1 MCPVRVS
8 PRYDDLRA
16 YGSFSVAGAE
26 ARSGSKVD
34 LGAARALN
42 DLCCRS
48 RGRVRDFRWKAVAE
62 NGGIVA
68 DSAEGY
74 RHQGYAITMA
84 KKLNPGAQ
92 LVVDNKS
99 EG

>member
-1 MCPVRVS
+1 MTTSERM
-8 PRYDDLRA
+8 
-16 YGSFSVAGAE
+16 GSFSVAGAE

-48 RGRVRDFRWKAVAE
+48 RGRVQGLPVEGRRGERRDIAE
-62 NGGIVA
+62 
-68 DSAEGY
+68 SAEGY
-74 RHQGYAITMA
+74 RHQSYAITMA
-84 KKLNPGAQ
+84 KKLNLGAQ